1 MVPRAKDYGEAY
13 DNHER
18 VAKLWSSVL
27 NINVSVSQVYMC
39 LLLLKVARLV
49 VTPNHKDSWIDIA
62 GYASLGGEVDEKE
75 SSQIS
80 FLERLDL
87 DTIEEDWLPPTEFPD
102 LTRSEY
108 IAIDLETNDPNLTE
122 RYTPGW
128 ARDDGFIVGIGWA
141 KRRFCWLLSYSS

>member
-1 MVPRAKDYGEAY
+1 MKRDEILDEAKHLVNGPRAKDYGEAY

-62 GYASLGGEVDEKE
+62 GYASLGGEVDEKRKQ
-75 SSQIS
+75 S
-80 FLERLDL
+80 D
-87 DTIEEDWLPPTEFPD
+87 
-102 LTRSEY
+102 
-108 IAIDLETNDPNLTE
+108 
-122 RYTPGW
+122 
-128 ARDDGFIVGIGWA
+128 
-141 KRRFCWLLSYSS
+141 